1 MPGTQ
6 QTHPQRT
13 PNCAPIIAITLTDV
27 SVCDLAIPLLLFGA
41 GDAERYIFRGDNME
55 SEISILSYLVNSM
68 AMLIVMCGLFGIAHK
83 VSSVLISI
91 CAYPVYLSLYYFEI
105 FATKMG
111 MKGKQFF
118 RLSIPRS
125 NPKKFAMNFAATL
138 VVLGL
143 LPNALTFYIAVF
155 LSPEQQ
161 AMSLTSLIFGSSTF
175 QLCHNGLA
183 IGSVLVIYLISY
195 WVEPDE
201 RHPMEK
207 IGQLSVP
214 SLWKGALK
222 I

>member
-1 MPGTQ
+1 
-6 QTHPQRT
+6 
-13 PNCAPIIAITLTDV
+13 
-27 SVCDLAIPLLLFGA
+27 
-41 GDAERYIFRGDNME
+41 ME
-55 SEISILSYLVNSM
+55 SEISILSYLVNSV
-68 AMLIVMCGLFGIAHK
+68 AMLIVMCGLLGIAHK

-91 CAYPVYLSLYYFEI
+91 CAYPVYLSLYCFEI
-105 FATKMG
+105 FATKIG

-118 RLSIPRS
+118 RLSIPKS
-125 NPKKFAMNFAATL
+125 NPKKLAMNFAATL

-143 LPNALTFYIAVF
+143 LPNALTYYTAVF

-161 AMSLTSLIFGSSTF
+161 AISLISLIFGNSSF

-183 IGSVLVIYLISY
+183 IGSVLAIYLISY

-207 IGQLSVP
+207 IDQLSVP
-214 SLWKGALK
+214 SLWKSALK